1 MSESTRNQPCP
12 CGSGLRFKE
21 CHGKMGGANAS
32 QAHAAGEHK
41 ELMARALAHR
51 QDRRYDQ
58 AIRDYEAVF
67 ERDPGRHDAQ
77 YMLADLYRERGDRG
91 LAKAHILEALD
102 LTGWKSALYRKFLST
117 LLADEA
123 PAGTD
128 ALAGPGGGYLAEQA
142 VRAKTVSLDAPLVTV
157 VVPCRNHVAYVEA
170 ALRSLFRQTYRQ
182 VEVIVIDD
190 GSDDGSVDVIRRCLD
205 ESPFPHRFV
214 DRARRGATE
223 TVNEG
228 AGMAAGTFI
237 CLLNS
242 DDFMHEDRLRRMVA
256 NIAGTGAQWGF
267 SSTECVD
274 AEGNYIDPLH
284 NRYVYDLRCAVGDA
298 GAAPTIGFALMT
310 QNIAASSGNL
320 VVARQLFHSLGGFHE
335 YRHFRGWDFC
345 LRALRLAEPVFVREA
360 LYCKRLHRGNQLSAM
375 LAGIQAEAT
384 EVCRRYVHWGC
395 TAEESVSPVAPSVTN
410 WPAEFRKAI
419 LETGLAD
426 LVDAPTLRLL
436 ALGRS

>member
-1 MSESTRNQPCP
+1 
-12 CGSGLRFKE
+12 LRFKE

-32 QAHAAGEHK
+32 QAHAAGERHT

-58 AIRDYEAVF
+58 AVRDYEAALG
-67 ERDPGRHDAQ
+67 RDPGRHDAR
-77 YMLADLYRERGDRG
+77 YMLADLCRERGDRG

-102 LTGWKSALYRKFLST
+102 LTGWKSVRYRRFLST

-123 PAGTD
+123 PAGPD
-128 ALAGPGGGYLAEQA
+128 AVSGRGGGYLAEQA
-142 VRAKTVSLDAPLVTV
+142 VRAKTASLDTPLVTV
-157 VVPCRNHVAYVEA
+157 VVPCRNDVAYVEA

-182 VEVIVIDD
+182 VELIVIDD
-190 GSDDGSVDVIRRCLD
+190 GSDDGSADVIRRCLD
-205 ESPFPHRFV
+205 GSPFPHRFV
-214 DRARRGATE
+214 ERARRGATE
-223 TVNEG
+223 TVNEA
-228 AGMAAGTFI
+228 AGMATGAFI

-242 DDFMHEDRLRRMVA
+242 DDFMHEDRLRRMAA

-274 AEGNYIDPLH
+274 AEGNYIDPLQ

-298 GAAPTIGFALMT
+298 VAAPTIGFALMT

-320 VVARQLFHSLGGFHE
+320 FVARDLFRALGGFHE
-335 YRHFRGWDFC
+335 YRHVPGWDFC
-345 LRALRLAEPVFVREA
+345 LRALQLAEPVFVREA
-360 LYCKRLHRGNQLSAM
+360 VYCKRLHRGNQLSAM
-375 LAGIQAEAT
+375 LAGVHAEAA

-395 TAEESVSPVAPSVTN
+395 TADESVSPVAPCVIN